1 MFPQRATR
9 LTNPPGAMMS
19 TIQTFT
25 TDAAQA
31 GRNVRSGAPTRSAAF
46 STALACLGVAYALSW
61 VEMGIALLGSTHEPA
76 APMVVSHVLV
86 GALYA
91 CVAFRLQWARWVTV
105 ALGIGSVIVV
115 GPMVGAEWRVIPLA
129 ALVTGSALVCKLA
142 ASLFLLSPKV
152 LHSDR

>member
-1 MFPQRATR
+1 
-9 LTNPPGAMMS
+9 MMS

-25 TDAAQA
+25 NDAAQA
-31 GRNVRSGAPTRSAAF
+31 GINVRSKPPARSAAF

-61 VEMGIALLGSTHEPA
+61 IELGIALLGSTQEPA

-105 ALGIGSVIVV
+105 ALGIGSVIIV
-115 GPMVGAEWRVIPLA
+115 GPMIGAEWRAIPLA

-152 LHSDR
+152 MRSEK